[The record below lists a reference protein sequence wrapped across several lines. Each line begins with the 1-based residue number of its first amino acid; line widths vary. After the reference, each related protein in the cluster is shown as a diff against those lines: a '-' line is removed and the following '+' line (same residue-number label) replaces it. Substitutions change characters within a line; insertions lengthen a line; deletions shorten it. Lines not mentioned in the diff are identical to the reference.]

1 MTLLEALVSNESAS
15 DTEEA
20 KQIVNEMRNRVIDGE
35 DPEDV
40 LMDYGLEP
48 DYVFEILEF

>member
-1 MTLLEALVSNESAS
+1 MSLITALINSNQAE
-15 DTEEA
+15 TEQEA
-20 KQIVNEMRNRVIDGE
+20 KQIVQEMRKRVYFYEE

-48 DYVFEILEF
+48 DYIFDIL